1 MTTNP
6 ITAGAFRRRS
16 AIVLSACCTVAFAA
30 SAFAS
35 PAAATPRTPV
45 TPDCPAGK
53 FCYWPDGNYL
63 GKPQLLN
70 LENAGTSV
78 CIPLPHQAEARS
90 FVNNRAKEITL
101 YEGGHC
107 STEGDFRTYPADTY
121 VPEAP
126 YLVRAVEIWE

>member
-1 MTTNP
+1 MKQFTF
-6 ITAGAFRRRS
+6 GSGHRRS
-16 AIVLSACCTVAFAA
+16 AVLLGFCCTATFAA
-30 SAFAS
+30 SILAS

-45 TPDCPAGK
+45 TPECTAGR
-53 FCYWPDGNYL
+53 FCYWADENYA

-70 LENAGTSV
+70 LQDAGTSV
-78 CIPLPHQAEARS
+78 CIPLPQQAEARS

-107 STEGDFRTYPADTY
+107 STEGDFRTYPAGTY

-126 YLVRAVEIWE
+126 YVVRAVEIWE